1 MLWPAVMY
9 AAGLGLVAIES
20 ARPTIVVG
28 VVGALLIV
36 AAAAW
41 AFVVRGPAVAGA
53 GLGAAL
59 VVVPLLYLRR
69 RGA

>member
-9 AAGLGLVAIES
+9 AAGVGLVAIES
-20 ARPTIVVG
+20 MRPTIVAG
-28 VVGALLIV
+28 LLGALLIV

-41 AFVVRGPAVAGA
+41 AFVARGPVMAGA

-59 VVVPLLYLRR
+59 VVVPLLYRR
-69 RGA
+69 RRVA